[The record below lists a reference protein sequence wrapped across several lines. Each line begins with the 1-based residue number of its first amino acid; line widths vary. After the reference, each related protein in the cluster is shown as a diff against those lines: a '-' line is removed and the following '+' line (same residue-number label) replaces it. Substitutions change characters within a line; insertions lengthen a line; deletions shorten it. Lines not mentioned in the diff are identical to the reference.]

1 MNEKDIKL
9 LEDWGWEVICESPFE
24 ISLMDEEQSQASGAA
39 ADIVLEH
46 IKDVDKA
53 IEEIY
58 RVMHVNGF
66 FLVDVPITEKKN
78 YKIEIPN

>member
-46 IKDVDKA
+46 IKELDD
-53 IEEIY
+53 
-58 RVMHVNGF
+58 RNGH
-66 FLVDVPITEKKN
+66 
-78 YKIEIPN
+78 